1 MGNGADNSGVGS
13 NGPLAERTAIR
24 PPRNEARRRL
34 SMALSIL
41 NNLSAMTAENN
52 LDTTQVSLQNTLTQ
66 LSSGSKINSGS
77 DDPAG
82 LSIING
88 LNANIA
94 ALTQSSQNATN
105 GTGVLQT
112 ADGALSQVTTLLNQ
126 AVTLATEASTSGLTS
141 DQMTALNNEFTSIQ
155 NEITNIGKTT
165 TFNGNAVF
173 GTSTDANTVQSN
185 EQALASGSTVNSGT
199 LSVKVGNDS
208 YNFSVTSPETV
219 QSFIGVINGQEGTTG
234 INASLNSNN
243 QLVLNDTLQRGNIA
257 VTSSTLNYGTTNND
271 VVSGTITGANAAA
284 VVDAANPG
292 TINVSVGGKA
302 TSFAFST
309 TETYSQLATAINNA
323 NIGVTANAG
332 ATTFTLTDNQN
343 RGDIA
348 VTAGTGDGAAALTA
362 LGAPVAGG
370 TGGTAISQFQN
381 ATVQNLNT
389 LQGSATNASAG
400 NVLGSTGTNQ
410 LVVSAGSNSY
420 TFTTT
425 TAETVGQLMSNI
437 NNSGDGLQAS
447 INGSGQF
454 TLTDT
459 QGNGNIAVN
468 VANSD
473 SAVVTALF
481 GGTAASNI
489 SNPTVSA
496 ANRLS
501 VFLSDSS
508 AQGTSTIGVD
518 LNQLDSGHL
527 GGSSGIANN
536 DLLTTSD
543 AQAALTAINQGI
555 SNIAAFR
562 GNIGAGVNQLSAASS
577 VMSNEATNLTSA
589 ESGISDA
596 DIGKTV
602 ANMTK
607 YTTLQQT
614 GIAALQQANQASQ
627 TILKLLQ

>member
-1 MGNGADNSGVGS
+1 
-13 NGPLAERTAIR
+13 
-24 PPRNEARRRL
+24 
-34 SMALSIL
+34 MALSIL
-41 NNLSAMTAENN
+41 NNISAMTAENN
-52 LDTTQVSLQNTLTQ
+52 LDSTQVSLQNTLTQ

-88 LNANIA
+88 LNANVA

-112 ADGALSQVTTLLNQ
+112 ADGALSEVTTLLNQ
-126 AVTLATEASTSGLTS
+126 AVTLATEASTSGLTT

-155 NEITNIGKTT
+155 NEVTNIGKTT

-173 GTSTDANTVQSN
+173 GTSNDANTVQSN
-185 EQALASGSTVNSGT
+185 EQNLSATGTNINSGT
-199 LSVKVGNDS
+199 LSVKVGSDA

-219 QSFIGVINGQEGTTG
+219 QSFMAVINGQEGTTG
-234 INASLNSNN
+234 INATLNSNN
-243 QLVLNDTLQRGNIA
+243 QLVLKDTLQRGNIA

-271 VVSGTITGANAAA
+271 VVTGTITGADSGA
-284 VVDAANPG
+284 VVDATAS
-292 TINVSVGGKA
+292 TINVNVGGKA
-302 TSFAFST
+302 NSFTIGSA
-309 TETYSQLATAINNA
+309 ETYAQLATAINNA
-323 NIGVTANAG
+323 NIGVTATAG
-332 ATTFTLTDNQN
+332 ATTFSLADNLN
-343 RGDIA
+343 RGDIS
-348 VTAGTGDGAAALTA
+348 VTAGTGDGANALIS
-362 LGAPVAGG
+362 LGTPVAGG

-381 ATVQNLNT
+381 ATIQDMNT
-389 LQGSATNASAG
+389 LQGSTTNVSAG
-400 NVLGSTGTNQ
+400 TVLGSSGTNQ
-410 LVVSAGSNSY
+410 MVVSSGNNSY

-425 TAETVGQLMSNI
+425 ATETIGQLMSNI

-454 TLTDT
+454 TLNDT

-473 SAVVTALF
+473 TTVTNAL
-481 GGTAASNI
+481 GLTTSGTLSYT
-489 SNPTVSA
+489 NPTVSA
-496 ANRLS
+496 TNRLS

-527 GGSSGIANN
+527 GGSSGIATN
-536 DLLTTSD
+536 DLLTTAD

-562 GNIGAGVNQLSAASS
+562 GNIGAGVNQLAAASS
-577 VMSNEATNLTSA
+577 VMSSESTNLTSA

-614 GIAALQQANQASQ
+614 GISALQQANQASQ

>member
-1 MGNGADNSGVGS
+1 
-13 NGPLAERTAIR
+13 
-24 PPRNEARRRL
+24 
-34 SMALSIL
+34 MALSIL

-52 LDTTQVSLQNTLTQ
+52 LEVTQASLQNTLTQ
-66 LSSGSKINSGS
+66 LSSGSRINSGS

-112 ADGALSQVTTLLNQ
+112 ADGALSQVTSLLNQ
-126 AVTLATEASTSGLTS
+126 AVTLATEASTSGLTT

-173 GTSTDANTVQSN
+173 GTSTNPNVVQSN
-185 EQALASGSTVNSGT
+185 EQALAGGTNVSSGT
-199 LSVKVGNDS
+199 LSVKVGNNS
-208 YNFSVTSPETV
+208 YNFTATTGGETLNAYMAY
-219 QSFIGVINGQEGTTG
+219 INGQEGTTG
-234 INASLNSNN
+234 INASLNTNN
-243 QLVLNDTLQRGNIA
+243 QLVLKDTLNRGNIA
-257 VTSSTLNYGTTNND
+257 VTSSTLTYASTTDND
-271 VVSGTITGANAAA
+271 VLTGTGAIASAH
-284 VVDAANPG
+284 G
-292 TINVSVGGKA
+292 TAIDSTAGTNTTIGISVGGK
-302 TSFAFST
+302 TSDFNVST
-309 TETYSQLATAINNA
+309 TTTYDQLMTAINNA
-323 NIGVTANAG
+323 NIGVTAALSGGGNG
-332 ATTFTLTDNQN
+332 TLSLTDTQN

-348 VTAGTGDGAAALTA
+348 ITYTGVNNAGVTTALATPAVGGTAGT
-362 LGAPVAGG
+362 P
-370 TGGTAISQFQN
+370 ISQFAN
-381 ATVQNLNT
+381 ATVTNLNT
-389 LQGSATNASAG
+389 LQGNTAVSAG
-400 NVLGSTGTNQ
+400 TALASTGSNQ
-410 LVVSAGSNSY
+410 LVVSAGNNSY
-420 TFTTT
+420 TFNT
-425 TAETVGQLMSNI
+425 TATETIGQLISSI
-437 NNSGDGLQAS
+437 NSSGDGLQAS
-447 INGSGQF
+447 INSATGMF

-459 QGNGNIAVN
+459 QGNNNIAVN
-468 VANSD
+468 TTNSD
-473 SAVVTALF
+473 STVVTALF
-481 GGTAASNI
+481 GGTGTANI

-496 ANRLS
+496 ANTLS

-508 AQGTSTIGVD
+508 AQGTSTIGVN
-518 LNQLDSGHL
+518 LSQLDAGHL
-527 GGSSGIANN
+527 GGSSGIATN
-536 DLLTTSD
+536 DLLTTAD

-562 GNIGAGVNQLSAASS
+562 GNIGAGVNQLAAASS